1 MTNHRPKPLLAHSV
15 ELTVEDM
22 DVLRAACRLL
32 DKLFD
37 CVEEAENQTRIN
49 TINIS
54 IENLIEDMENCA
66 NNFAVED
73 EDVEGMI
80 IEFMQTEESFTTL
93 DGRKFEGNVIFKQED
108 K

>member
-15 ELTVEDM
+15 ELNVEDM
-22 DVLRAACRLL
+22 DVLKAACHLL

-37 CVEEAENQTRIN
+37 AVEEAENQTRIN

-54 IENLIEDMENCA
+54 LENLIDDMENCA
-66 NNFAVED
+66 NNFTVDD

-80 IEFMQTEESFTTL
+80 VEFMQTTETFTTL
-93 DGRKFEGNVIFKQED
+93 DGRKFEGHVIFKQED